1 MRIAMF
7 TDSYLPTHDGV
18 VSSILNYQA
27 GLKRKGHRMLV
38 FAPHQPHAKPDRD
51 VFRYPAVAFPPYPE
65 YKAAI
70 MPVMHPAAVKK
81 SSAQL
86 VHSKAMVNMG
96 LAAIS
101 YSKMKK
107 IPAMASLETM
117 IPDGVHYVLPVKEL
131 HGFGKALGWAY
142 LRWFYSNFSCVTAP
156 SFHAKGL
163 MEENRITAEVL
174 ASPIDTEKFRPNRR
188 GEMLKRRIGLP
199 GKKIILSV
207 GRVVK
212 EKNYSFLIRAAKKMR
227 DKDVVFLVAGKGPY
241 LDALMREVLFAGVS
255 HSFYFAGFVP
265 DDALVDYYNA
275 ADCFAFPSQFE
286 TQGLT
291 HLEAMACGKPACVL
305 DNTPMSE
312 IIEEG
317 KNGYVFSDDEDE
329 AAEKLEDCIGNS
341 KSMAG
346 AARRTAERYS
356 IPVCTDALLKCYRR
370 LLE

>member
-27 GLKRKGHRMLV
+27 GLRTRNHQLSV
-38 FAPHQPHAKPDRD
+38 FAPQQPHAKPEED

-70 MPVMHPAAVKK
+70 MPVVHPSAVKK
-81 SSAQL
+81 STADL

-96 LAAIS
+96 FAAIS
-101 YSKMKK
+101 YAKMKR
-107 IPAMASLETM
+107 IPKMASLETM
-117 IPDGVHYVLPVKEL
+117 IPDGVHYVIPVKEL
-131 HGFGKALGWAY
+131 HGVGRALGWAY
-142 LRWFYSNFSCVTAP
+142 LKWFYSNFDLVTAP
-156 SFHAKGL
+156 SLHAQAL
-163 MEENRITAEVL
+163 MAENNIEAEVL
-174 ASPIDTEKFRPNRR
+174 ASPIDTLKFRPNRR
-188 GEMLKRRIGLP
+188 GEMLKKQLGLT

-227 DKDVVFLVAGKGPY
+227 DNNTIFLIAGKGPH
-241 LDALMREVLFAGVS
+241 LDALMEEAFHAGVS

-265 DDALVDYYNA
+265 DAVLADYYNA

-291 HLEAMACGKPACVL
+291 HLEALACGKPACVL

-312 IIEEG
+312 VIEDG
-317 KNGYVFSDDEDE
+317 KNGYVFGHDEDE
-329 AAEKLEDCIGNS
+329 AAEKLEGCLENS
-341 KSMAG
+341 KRMSHASR
-346 AARRTAERYS
+346 ATAEKYS
-356 IPVCTDALLKCYRR
+356 IPKCTEKLLKCYKR
-370 LLE
+370 LL